1 MLNTGNTSSA
11 GPFSIAMLYSLP
23 EGTTWGNYIYFLW
36 VFKNEPTNYAHLDRH
51 QTLQGGA
58 GLVIVLALFFF
69 GVGLVVPWRGP
80 NGLIKF
86 D

>member
-1 MLNTGNTSSA
+1 MFDTS
-11 GPFSIAMLYSLP
+11 PLLL
-23 EGTTWGNYIYFLW
+23 TWGNVIYFLW
-36 VFKNEPTNYAHLDRH
+36 VLKNEPTNYAHLDRH

-80 NGLIKF
+80 NGLIKTNGYRKG
-86 D
+86 

>member
-1 MLNTGNTSSA
+1 MFDTSPLLL
-11 GPFSIAMLYSLP
+11 GEII
-23 EGTTWGNYIYFLW
+23 YIF
-36 VFKNEPTNYAHLDRH
+36 FGCGKTNRLRYAHLDPH

-80 NGLIKF
+80 
-86 D
+86 